1 MYWAKH
7 KIRRRIQRG
16 FTFIEIM
23 IVVVIIGLLAGAVTL
38 STQHIMDKAKQNRAR
53 ADLSTF
59 KSALA
64 SYYADTG
71 KYPTNDQGL
80 AILAPKYVDKVHND
94 PWGRIYQYN
103 NPGRNGPF
111 EVICLGSDGKE
122 GDGNIT
128 SDDLDAAPV
137 PTPVATPAK
146 ASP

>member
-1 MYWAKH
+1 MYWVNYKN
-7 KIRRRIQRG
+7 RRVIQRG
-16 FTFIEIM
+16 FSFIEIM

-38 STQHIMDKAKQNRAR
+38 STRHIMDKAKQNRAK

-71 KYPTNDQGL
+71 HYPTNDEGL
-80 AILAPKYVDKVHND
+80 TILAPKYVEKVHND
-94 PWGRIYQYN
+94 PWGRAYQYN
-103 NPGRNGPF
+103 NPGRTGPF

-122 GDGNIT
+122 GDGNIS
-128 SDDLDAAPV
+128 SDDLDATPPP
-137 PTPVATPAK
+137 PTSSAK